1 MTNAPLTLGGVAFK
15 NMEVPEKINFGGKQ
29 RLAIQN
35 LIGGGRVISTLG
47 LDDGTISFS
56 GIFSGA
62 DAVSR
67 AQQLDVARALGAQL
81 PLVWNGFYYVVVIE
95 QFTAEYQKPGLI
107 PFSITCVVVTDP
119 LAAAANLVA
128 PIANI
133 VANDVASAVAL
144 SGQAGVSLQG
154 VSASSLSGL
163 NVARIALGRNMAATQ
178 ASLGNAAAG
187 LNGAVEPQDG
197 IVALEN
203 LNTASGLLAGQAT
216 MKGYVE
222 RAAVNLGNML

>member
-1 MTNAPLTLGGVAFK
+1 MTNAALTLGGVPFK

-95 QFTAEYQKPGLI
+95 QFTAEYRKPGLI
-107 PFSITCVVVTDP
+107 PFSIACVVVTDP
-119 LAAAANLVA
+119 LAVAANLVA
-128 PIANI
+128 PVANI
-133 VANDVASAVAL
+133 IANDVASAVAL

-163 NVARIALGRNMAATQ
+163 SAVQAVLGGNMTATG
-178 ASLGNAAAG
+178 ASLGNAADG
-187 LNGAVEPQDG
+187 LNGAAEPQDG
-197 IVALEN
+197 ITALQN
-203 LNTASGLLAGQAT
+203 LNTVSGQLAGLAA
-216 MKGYVE
+216 MKGYVG
-222 RAAVNLGNML
+222 RAAANLGNML